1 MSINDHSIHHNLKFL
16 VMLRNISSLGNKLN
30 KNEQKSIA
38 GGLKREPDICG
49 INFMCGPGYRC
60 ANRFLGDLLC
70 VPE

>member
-1 MSINDHSIHHNLKFL
+1 MLK
-16 VMLRNISSLGNKLN
+16 NISSLGKKLN

-60 ANRFLGDLLC
+60 ANRFLGDLMC
-70 VPE
+70 IPE